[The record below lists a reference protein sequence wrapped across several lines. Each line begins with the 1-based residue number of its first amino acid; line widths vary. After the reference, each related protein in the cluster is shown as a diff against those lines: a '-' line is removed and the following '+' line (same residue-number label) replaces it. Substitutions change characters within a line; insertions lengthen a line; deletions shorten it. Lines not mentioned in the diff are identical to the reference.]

1 MVAHVAFILLFTSS
15 DMLFTKSKLAVWLEL
30 PQLLGMPCTVSDHRA
45 ILKKTHV
52 LSVFAKTLFAH
63 PISHGSVLITNFRC
77 LELHLVTNLLIFVWP
92 TGHLGTNKL
101 YNYCFMHLLE
111 PPLEN
116 VRASQIKI
124 LEFKYRAPLFLL
136 LCLAVCCS

>member
-15 DMLFTKSKLAVWLEL
+15 DMLFTKSKLAIWLEL
-30 PQLLGMPCTVSDHRA
+30 PQLLGMPCTLSDHRA
-45 ILKKTHV
+45 ILKKPHV

-92 TGHLGTNKL
+92 TGHLGTNYTAESMSVYFTL
-101 YNYCFMHLLE
+101 HVSYNH
-111 PPLEN
+111 
-116 VRASQIKI
+116 Q
-124 LEFKYRAPLFLL
+124 
-136 LCLAVCCS
+136 